1 MAKGLSNTQRTLRAL
16 RERGQECA
24 IVEKWNAFGGGK
36 NENGEK
42 RRVPGI
48 RVDLFGIIDVLALDP
63 QRGVVGVQS
72 CGSSFSEHFRKLTVE
87 KCQETINWLSTPGTK
102 LELWSWRK
110 VKVQR
115 GGKAMRWSPRI
126 REITLED
133 VKREDV

>member
-1 MAKGLSNTQRTLRAL
+1 MAKGLSATQRTLRAL

-24 IVEKWNAFGGGK
+24 IVEKWNAFGGSNTK
-36 NENGEK
+36 DETGEK
-42 RRVPGI
+42 KKRPGI

-72 CGSSFSEHFRKLTVE
+72 CGSSFSEHFRKLTEE

-102 LELWSWRK
+102 LEIWSWRK
-110 VKVQR
+110 VKLQR

-133 VKREDV
+133 VKG